1 MKKKDGED
9 GSDRSH
15 VKVRIGSTA
24 KPVRRPSPMT
34 ITIIH
39 QFIDNPPM
47 ARMVYF
53 NAHQVTKIDQLIDD
67 DLPMTGM
74 KKM

>member
-9 GSDRSH
+9 GSDRSQ
-15 VKVRIGSTA
+15 VEVRIGFTA
-24 KPVRRPSPMT
+24 KPVRRLSPMT
-34 ITIIH
+34 IAIIH

-47 ARMVYF
+47 ARMLYF
-53 NAHQVTKIDQLIDD
+53 NAHQGTNIDQLIDD